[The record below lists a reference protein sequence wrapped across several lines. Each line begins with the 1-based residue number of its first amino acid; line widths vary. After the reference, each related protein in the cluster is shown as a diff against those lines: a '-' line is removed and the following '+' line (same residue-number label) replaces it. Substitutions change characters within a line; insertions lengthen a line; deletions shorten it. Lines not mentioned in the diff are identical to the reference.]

1 MTLTSK
7 DIMEPFLHTDF
18 GDEFL
23 IAKLECSMK
32 VSFEWLEWQSQSPAL
47 MDDLVF
53 QDFVDNIAY
62 VRACIKVLQWF
73 SINDYT
79 EETVRANKYSLVL
92 EERF

>member
-1 MTLTSK
+1 MTLTIK
-7 DIMEPFLHTDF
+7 DLMEPFLHTDF

-23 IAKLECSMK
+23 IAKLEGSMQF
-32 VSFEWLEWQSQSPAL
+32 SFAWLEGQSQRLPV
-47 MDDLVF
+47 DDLVF
-53 QDFVDNIAY
+53 QDFVDNVAY

>member
-1 MTLTSK
+1 MTLTLK
-7 DIMEPFLHTDF
+7 DLMEPFLHTDF

-23 IAKLECSMK
+23 IAKLEGSMQ
-32 VSFEWLEWQSQSPAL
+32 VSFVWLEWQSQQLP

-53 QDFVDNIAY
+53 QDFVDNVAY

-79 EETVRANKYSLVL
+79 EEIVRANKYSLIL

>member
-1 MTLTSK
+1 MTLTIK
-7 DIMEPFLHTDF
+7 EFMEPFLHTDF

-23 IAKLECSMK
+23 VAKLEDSMWF
-32 VSFEWLEWQSQSPAL
+32 SFDWLEHHSQGPL
-47 MDDLVF
+47 NDLVF

-79 EETVRANKYSLVL
+79 EETVRANKYSLIL

>member
-1 MTLTSK
+1 MTLTIK
-7 DIMEPFLHTDF
+7 DLMEPLLHTDF

-23 IAKLECSMK
+23 IAKLEGSMQ
-32 VSFEWLEWQSQSPAL
+32 VSFDWLEGQSQRLP

-53 QDFVDNIAY
+53 QDFVDNVAY

>member
-1 MTLTSK
+1 MTLTLK
-7 DIMEPFLHTDF
+7 DLMEPFLHTDF

-23 IAKLECSMK
+23 IAKLEGSMQ
-32 VSFEWLEWQSQSPAL
+32 VSFVWLEWQSQQLP

-53 QDFVDNIAY
+53 QDFVDNVAY

-73 SINDYT
+73 SIKDYT
-79 EETVRANKYSLVL
+79 EEIVRANKYSLVL